1 MSFFRLL
8 PKKSTERDGYG
19 NNGDDDDDSDDSD
32 NSDNGDNGD
41 NSDNGDDS
49 NEDKRPPTSL
59 KASLHAMLR
68 LRQKSCIA

>member
-19 NNGDDDDDSDDSD
+19 NNGGDDDDSHNSD
-32 NSDNGDNGD
+32 NSDIDDVGNNGGD
-41 NSDNGDDS
+41 VDDS

>member
-19 NNGDDDDDSDDSD
+19 NNGDDDDDCDDSH
-32 NSDNGDNGD
+32 NSDNDDVGN
-41 NSDNGDDS
+41 NGDDGDDS
-49 NEDKRPPTSL
+49 TEDKRPPTSL

>member
-19 NNGDDDDDSDDSD
+19 NNGDNDDDDNDGNNDNDGDD
-32 NSDNGDNGD
+32 
-41 NSDNGDDS
+41 GDDS